1 MSSLDRHTD
10 YGSNPLTEADIG
22 RDPIAAFGD
31 WLRAAEEAEVYEP
44 NAMVVSTVEDA
55 RPSSRTVL
63 LKGFDANGFDFVTNY
78 RSSKGRALLANPA
91 VSLLFPWYSLRRQ
104 VIVSGDAHPAEPGVS
119 DAYFDARPRESR
131 LASIASDQSEPIA
144 SRDLLEQRMRDL
156 LERYPE
162 GSQIPRPEKWGAF
175 RVTPRSIEFWQGRSA
190 RFHDRLR
197 FTATSG
203 ATSGATSAAAA
214 DGWTLERLQP

>member
-10 YGSNPLTEADIG
+10 YGSTPFTEAGIG
-22 RDPIAAFGD
+22 RDPFAVFAD

-44 NAMVVSTVEDA
+44 NALVVSTVDQDA

-63 LKGFDANGFDFVTNY
+63 LKGFDAQGFDFVTNY
-78 RSSKGRALLANPA
+78 RSRKGRALLANPA

-104 VIVSGDAHPAEPGVS
+104 VIISGDAHPAEPNVS
-119 DAYFDARPRESR
+119 DAYFDARPRESK

-175 RVTPRSIEFWQGRSA
+175 RVTPRTMEFWQGRSA

-197 FTATSG
+197 FTA
-203 ATSGATSAAAA
+203 AAGG
-214 DGWTLERLQP
+214 GWTLERLQP

>member
-1 MSSLDRHTD
+1 MSSLERHTD
-10 YGSNPLTEADIG
+10 YGSTPLSAADLG
-22 RDPIAAFGD
+22 SDPIAVFGD
-31 WLRAAEEAEVYEP
+31 WLRAAEEAEIYEP
-44 NAMVVSTVEDA
+44 NAMVVSTVEGE

-63 LKGFDANGFDFVTNY
+63 LKGFGASGFDFVTNY

-104 VIVSGDAHPAEPGVS
+104 VIVSGYARPAEPGVS
-119 DAYFDARPRESR
+119 DAYFDARPRESK

-162 GSQIPRPEKWGAF
+162 GSEIPRPEKWGAF

-197 FTATSG
+197 FTSTG
-203 ATSGATSAAAA
+203 AAA

>member
-1 MSSLDRHTD
+1 MSSLERHTD
-10 YGSNPLTEADIG
+10 YGSTPLTEADLG
-22 RDPIAAFGD
+22 SDPIAVFGD
-31 WLRAAEEAEVYEP
+31 WLLAAEKAEVYEP
-44 NAMVVSTVEDA
+44 NAMVVSTVEGE

-63 LKGFDANGFDFVTNY
+63 LKGFGAKGFDFVTNY

-104 VIVSGDAHPAEPGVS
+104 VIVSGDAHPVEPGES
-119 DAYFDARPRESR
+119 DAYFEARPRESK

-144 SRDLLEQRMRDL
+144 SRDLLEQRMREL

-162 GSQIPRPEKWGAF
+162 GSEIPRPEKWGAF
-175 RVTPRSIEFWQGRSA
+175 RVMPRSIEFWQGRSA

-197 FTATSG
+197 FTVASTG
-203 ATSGATSAAAA
+203 AA

>member
-10 YGSNPLTEADIG
+10 YGPNALTEEGIG
-22 RDPIAAFGD
+22 SDPIAVFGE
-31 WLRAAEEAEVYEP
+31 WLRAAEDAEVYEP
-44 NAMVVSTVEDA
+44 NAMIVSTVAGA
-55 RPSSRTVL
+55 RPGSRTVL

-91 VSLLFPWYSLRRQ
+91 VSLLFPWYSLGRQ
-104 VIVSGDAHPAEPGVS
+104 VIVAGEAHPAEPGVS
-119 DAYFDARPRESR
+119 DAYFEARPRESK

-162 GSQIPRPEKWGAF
+162 GSEIPRPEKWGAF
-175 RVTPRSIEFWQGRSA
+175 RVSLHSIEFWQGRSA

-197 FTATSG
+197 FTVTSGTTSG
-203 ATSGATSAAAA
+203 AAAG
-214 DGWTLERLQP
+214 GWSLERLQP